1 MTTTFWE
8 AMCSPAAMAET
19 EGRAPHTG
27 GPFIPKTDIP
37 SAMLPKR
44 GGYRE
49 IVCFSDDRRGTSL
62 LKGKGDAQREL
73 AAKL

>member
-8 AMCSPAAMAET
+8 AMCSPVAMAET

-27 GPFIPKTDIP
+27 GPFMPKTGIP
-37 SAMLPKR
+37 LVMLPKAT
-44 GGYRE
+44 GYRE
-49 IVCFSDDRRGTSL
+49 IIRFLDDRGTSL